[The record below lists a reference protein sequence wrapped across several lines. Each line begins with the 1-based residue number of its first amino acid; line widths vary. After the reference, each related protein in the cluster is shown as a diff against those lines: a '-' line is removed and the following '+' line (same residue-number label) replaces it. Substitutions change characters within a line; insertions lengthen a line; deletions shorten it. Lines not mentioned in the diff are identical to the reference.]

1 MSLLGIGIVKVID
14 TRLEINAR
22 IEVEIS
28 MKILIQLVI

>member
-1 MSLLGIGIVKVID
+1 MSLLGIGIVKEID

-22 IEVEIS
+22 IEVEIP